1 MWLTRLALKYP
12 ITTLMAAIAIFVLGF
27 VSFSQLP
34 IDMLPNIQIPVV
46 SVITYNSGAG
56 PSDMEQTVTVPI
68 ERAVS
73 STNNVSYVQSST
85 REGISMVR
93 VNFTW
98 EASTDVGLIDVIQ
111 KVNRV
116 LNLLPTSASQPLVL
130 RFDITNIPVC
140 TVALNGNIDQ
150 RALYDI
156 AYNVI
161 EPQLEHLPGVAFA
174 QVVGGQIREIHI
186 KIDRN
191 RMEALNLSLQQVSLA
206 VSNSNLIV
214 PSGDLKSGVL
224 DYSLKTESQFN
235 VVDPMGNIVINTVNG
250 VPVRVRDV
258 AYVEDSFQ
266 EQTEIV
272 RNNGTPGVILRVQK
286 TSGANTV
293 EVVNAVVKALTSL
306 RDVPPSVKASLG
318 TDQSLYIRQSI
329 SGLSQEAILGALL
342 ATIVII
348 LFLRNTRSAIII
360 FLAIPLSILVTFIF
374 FRFSGTT
381 LNIMTFGGLALGIGR
396 LVDDSIVE
404 LEAISRHYGTMKIDN
419 KPKMLATLDAA
430 LEVASP
436 IFIST
441 LTTVIVFLPV
451 IFLTG
456 IAKLLFLPLVITI
469 TVALFSSFF
478 VSRTVTPL
486 MCFKYLKA
494 EREFDPN
501 SKKLNDRLQNIAKN
515 TLDKIDNFYQ
525 GILSKSLKKRK
536 LVIGGVVGFAVL
548 SFLLFKFIGTEF
560 FPDSDESQFS
570 ITVRMP
576 VGTRIEET
584 IKFIEK
590 IEKIIKTNV
599 PETTTIV
606 SDIGVP
612 SAKTGSGFGGN
623 SGGHAANV
631 SVSLIAPDD
640 RNRSVFDIVKAL
652 RPKLMSLPGAQIIL
666 NTGGFLKFLMNFGSS
681 APIDVV
687 ISGQDF
693 ETANKLAQ
701 QVNDIVKSTYGTTD
715 VLVSRELNLPELRI
729 AIDRDKAGALGVNVQ
744 QISNT
749 ITTAIS
755 GSVASIFTDPATG
768 NQYNIL
774 VRMTEDYRSK
784 IDDIKN
790 LTVQNTAGELIKLS
804 NIVQVRLQKAPIQI
818 DRKYQERIVEVTAN
832 VLGRDLGSVS
842 KEIGQ
847 KLGNVQIPAG
857 FQVLQS
863 GNVEQQNKTFGD
875 LGLALILAIVLVYM
889 VMASQFQ
896 SLVDPFIIMFTVPLG
911 MVGVVWALFLTD
923 TTLSVTSFE
932 GVIVMIGIVVSN
944 GILLVDYTNKVRK
957 TGIELHE
964 AVIKAGRT
972 RLKPILMTTLATVL
986 GLIPLAI
993 GMGGEKSQAPLAI
1006 AVIGGLTVST
1016 FLTLLF
1022 IPTLYTIF
1030 EEKFGSK
1037 NSNENEKILSENP

>member
-27 VSFSQLP
+27 VSFVQLP

-46 SVITYNSGAG
+46 SVITFNSGAG

-73 STNNVSYVQSST
+73 STNNVNYVQSTT
-85 REGISMVR
+85 REGMSQVR
-93 VNFTW
+93 VNFNW
-98 EASTDVGLIDVIQ
+98 DASTDVGLIDVIQ

-116 LNLLPTSASQPLVL
+116 LNLLPTAASQPLVL

-140 TVALNGNIDQ
+140 TVALSGDIDE

-174 QVVGGQIREIHI
+174 QVTGGKIREIHI
-186 KIDRN
+186 KVDRN
-191 RMEALNLSLQQVSLA
+191 RLDALNLSLQQITQA
-206 VSNSNLIV
+206 VASSNLIV
-214 PSGDLKSGVL
+214 PSGDLKSGVF

-235 VVDPMGNIVINTVNG
+235 VVEPMGDIVIKNVNG
-250 VPVRVRDV
+250 VPIRVRDV
-258 AYVEDSFQ
+258 AFVEDSYQ
-266 EQTEIV
+266 EQTEVI
-272 RNNGTPGVILRVQK
+272 RHNGRPGVILRVQK

-293 EVVNAVVKALTSL
+293 EVVNAVVKALTTL
-306 RDVPPSVKASLG
+306 KDVPPSVKASLG
-318 TDQSLYIRQSI
+318 LDQSLYIRQSI
-329 SGLSQEAILGALL
+329 SGLSQEAVLGALL
-342 ATIVII
+342 ATLII
-348 LFLRNTRSAIII
+348 LMFLRNARSALII
-360 FLAIPLSILVTFIF
+360 FLAIPLSILATFIF

-404 LEAISRHYGTMKIDN
+404 LEAISRHYGTMHADK
-419 KPKMLATLDAA
+419 KPKMQATLDAA

-486 MCFKYLKA
+486 MCYKYLKA

-501 SKKLNDRLQNIAKN
+501 SKKFADRAQNFAKN
-515 TLDKIDNFYQ
+515 LLDRIDSYYQNTLTKA
-525 GILSKSLKKRK
+525 LKRRK
-536 LVIGGVVGFAVL
+536 LVILGVIGFSVL

-560 FPDSDESQFS
+560 FPDADESQFS
-570 ITVRMP
+570 INLRLP

-584 IKFIEK
+584 EKFVERIEK
-590 IEKIIKTNV
+590 MIRSNV
-599 PETTTIV
+599 PEAQTII

-612 SAKTGSGFGGN
+612 NARSGNLFGGN
-623 SGGHAANV
+623 SGGHSANI
-631 SVSLIAPDD
+631 SVALTAPEERD
-640 RNRSVFDIVKAL
+640 RSVFDIIKVL
-652 RPKLMSLPGAQIIL
+652 RPKLMNIAGAQIFI
-666 NTGGFLKFLMNFGSS
+666 NSGGFLKFLLNFGSS
-681 APIDVV
+681 APIDVI

-693 ETANKLAQ
+693 DTANKLSQ
-701 QVNDIVKSTYGTTD
+701 QIYDVVKSTKGATD
-715 VLVSRELNLPELRI
+715 AQISRELNLPELHI
-729 AIDRDKAGALGVNVQ
+729 AIDREKAGALGVNVQ

-755 GSVASIFTDPATG
+755 GTVASIFTDPQSG

-774 VRMTEDYRSK
+774 VRLTEDYRNK

-790 LTVQNTAGELIKLS
+790 LSVQSSQGQMIKLS
-804 NIVQVRLQKAPIQI
+804 NLVNVSLVKAPIQI
-818 DRKYQERIVEVTAN
+818 DRRYQERIVEVTAN
-832 VLGRDLGSVS
+832 VEGRDLGSVS
-842 KEIGQ
+842 KEIGE
-847 KLGNVQIPAG
+847 KLANIQVPSG
-857 FQVLQS
+857 FQVQLS
-863 GNVEQQNKTFGD
+863 GNVEQQQKTFGD
-875 LGLALILAIVLVYM
+875 LGLALILAIILVYM

-911 MVGVVWALFLTD
+911 MVGVVWALFLTG

-944 GILLVDYTNKVRK
+944 GILLVDYTNKLRK
-957 TGIELHE
+957 RGIELHE
-964 AVIKAGRT
+964 AVVSAGRT
-972 RLKPILMTTLATVL
+972 RLRPILMTTLATVL
-986 GLIPLAI
+986 GLIPLAL
-993 GMGGEKSQAPLAI
+993 GVGGEKSQAPLAI

-1022 IPTLYTIF
+1022 VPTLYTLF
-1030 EEKFGSK
+1030 EEKFRAK
-1037 NSNENEKILSENP
+1037 IVDENESN

>member
-12 ITTLMAAIAIFVLGF
+12 ITTLMAAIAVFVLGF
-27 VSFSQLP
+27 VSFMQLP

-46 SVITYNSGAG
+46 SVITFNSGAG

-73 STNNVSYVQSST
+73 STNNVNYVQSST
-85 REGISMVR
+85 REGISQVR
-93 VNFTW
+93 VNFNW
-98 EASTDVGLIDVIQ
+98 DASTDVGLIDVIQ

-140 TVALNGNIDQ
+140 TVALSGNIDQ

-174 QVVGGQIREIHI
+174 QVVGGRIREIHI
-186 KIDRN
+186 NIDRN
-191 RMEALNLSLQQVSLA
+191 RLDALNLSLSQVTQA
-206 VSNSNLIV
+206 VANSNLIV
-214 PSGDLKSGVL
+214 PSGDLKSGVF
-224 DYSLKTESQFN
+224 DYSLRTESQFN
-235 VVDPMGNIVINTVNG
+235 VVEPMGNIVIKTVNG
-250 VPVRVRDV
+250 VPIRIRDI
-258 AYVEDSFQ
+258 ARVEDSYQ
-266 EQTEIV
+266 EETEIV
-272 RNNGTPGVILRVQK
+272 RNNGKPGVILRIQK

-293 EVVNAVVKALTSL
+293 QVVDAIVKSLTNL
-306 RDVPPSVKASLG
+306 RDVPPSVKASMSL
-318 TDQSLYIRQSI
+318 DQSMYIRQSI
-329 SGLSQEAILGALL
+329 SGLMQEAILGALL

-360 FLAIPLSILVTFIF
+360 FLAIPLSIFATFIF

-404 LEAISRHYGTMKIDN
+404 LEAISRHYATMTSEGKMKIQ
-419 KPKMLATLDAA
+419 ATLDAA

-486 MCFKYLKA
+486 MCFKYLKP
-494 EREFDPN
+494 EREPDPA
-501 SKKLNDRLQNIAKN
+501 SGKLADRLQIKARN

-525 GILSKSLKKRK
+525 NTLSSALKKRK
-536 LVIGGVVGFAVL
+536 IVILGVVGFSVL
-548 SFLLFKFIGTEF
+548 SFFLFKFIGTEF

-570 ITVRMP
+570 INVRLP

-584 IKFIEK
+584 TKFVER
-590 IEKIIKTNV
+590 IEKIIHANV
-599 PETTTIV
+599 PEAKTII

-612 SAKTGSGFGGN
+612 SARSGNLFSGN
-623 SGGHAANV
+623 SGGHSANI
-631 SVSLIAPDD
+631 SVSLTAPDE
-640 RNRSVFDIVKAL
+640 RSRTVFDIIKEL
-652 RPKLMSLPGAQIIL
+652 RPKLMSLPGAQLFI
-666 NTGGFLKFLMNFGSS
+666 NSGGFLKFLMNFGSS
-681 APIDVV
+681 APIDVI

-693 ETANKLAQ
+693 DVANKLSQ
-701 QVNDIVKSTYGTTD
+701 QVYDIVKSTNGATD
-715 VLVSRELNLPELRI
+715 VQISRELNLPELRI
-729 AIDRDKAGALGVNVQ
+729 SIDREKAGALGLNVQ

-755 GSVASIFTDPATG
+755 GTVASIYTDPVTG

-774 VRMTEDYRSK
+774 VRMTEDYRNK

-790 LTVQNTAGELIKLS
+790 LSVQNSEGQLIKLS
-804 NIVQVRLQKAPIQI
+804 NIINVRLEKAPIQI
-818 DRKYQERIVEVTAN
+818 DRRYQERIVEVTGN
-832 VLGRDLGSVS
+832 VQGRDLGSVS
-842 KEIGQ
+842 KDISD
-847 KLGNVQIPAG
+847 KLSGIHIPTG
-857 FQVLQS
+857 FQITQS
-863 GNVEQQNKTFGD
+863 GNIEQQNKTFGD
-875 LGLALILAIVLVYM
+875 LGIALILAIILVYM

-911 MVGVVWALFLTD
+911 MVGVLWALFLTN

-944 GILLVDYTNKVRK
+944 GILLVDYTNKLRK
-957 TGIELHE
+957 AGVELHE

-986 GLIPLAI
+986 GLIPLAL

-1006 AVIGGLTVST
+1006 AVIGGLSVST
-1016 FLTLLF
+1016 ILTLLF
-1022 IPTLYTIF
+1022 IPTLYTLF
-1030 EEKFGSK
+1030 EERFRAKMSDGK
-1037 NSNENEKILSENP
+1037 ENV

>member
-27 VSFSQLP
+27 VSFVQLP

-46 SVITYNSGAG
+46 SVITFNSGAG

-73 STNNVSYVQSST
+73 STNNVNYVQSTT
-85 REGISMVR
+85 REGVSQVR
-93 VNFTW
+93 VNFNW
-98 EASTDVGLIDVIQ
+98 DASTDVGLIDVIQ

-116 LNLLPTSASQPLVL
+116 LNLLPTAASQPLVL

-140 TVALNGNIDQ
+140 TVALSGDIDE

-174 QVVGGQIREIHI
+174 QVTGGKIREIHI
-186 KIDRN
+186 RVDRN
-191 RMEALNLSLQQVSLA
+191 RLDALNLSLQQVTQA
-206 VSNSNLIV
+206 VASSNLIV
-214 PSGDLKSGVL
+214 PSGSLKSGVF
-224 DYSLKTESQFN
+224 DYSLRTESQFN
-235 VVDPMGNIVINTVNG
+235 VVEPMGNIVIKNVNG
-250 VPVRVRDV
+250 VPIRVRDV
-258 AYVEDSFQ
+258 AYVEDSYQ
-266 EQTEIV
+266 EQTEVI
-272 RNNGTPGVILRVQK
+272 RHNGKPGVILRVQK

-293 EVVNAVVKALTSL
+293 EVVNAVVKALTTL
-306 RDVPPSVKASLG
+306 KDVPPSVKASLG
-318 TDQSLYIRQSI
+318 LDQSLYIRQSI
-329 SGLSQEAILGALL
+329 SGLSQEAVLGALL
-342 ATIVII
+342 ATLII
-348 LFLRNTRSAIII
+348 LLFLRNARSALII
-360 FLAIPLSILVTFIF
+360 FLAIPLSILATFIF

-404 LEAISRHYGTMKIDN
+404 LEAISRHYATMQRDK
-419 KPKMLATLDAA
+419 KPKMQATLDAA

-486 MCFKYLKA
+486 MCYNYLRA
-494 EREFDPN
+494 EREFDPD
-501 SKKLNDRLQNIAKN
+501 SKKISDRLQKIAKN
-515 TLDKIDNFYQ
+515 LLDRIDSYYQNTLLKA
-525 GILSKSLKKRK
+525 LKKRK
-536 LVIGGVVGFAVL
+536 LVIIGVVGFSIL
-548 SFLLFKFIGTEF
+548 SFILFKFIGTEF
-560 FPDSDESQFS
+560 FPDADESQFS
-570 ITVRMP
+570 VGVRLP

-584 IKFIEK
+584 EKFVVR
-590 IEKIIKTNV
+590 IEKIIRSNV
-599 PETTTIV
+599 PEAQTII

-612 SAKTGSGFGGN
+612 NARSGNLFGGN
-623 SGGHAANV
+623 SGGHSANI
-631 SVSLIAPDD
+631 SVALTAPED
-640 RNRSVFDIVKAL
+640 RDRTVFDIIKIL
-652 RPKLMSLPGAQIIL
+652 RPKLMNLSGAQIFI
-666 NTGGFLKFLMNFGSS
+666 NSGGFLKFLLNFGSS
-681 APIDVV
+681 APIDVI

-693 ETANKLAQ
+693 ETANKLSQEIYEIVRSTKGATDAQ
-701 QVNDIVKSTYGTTD
+701 I
-715 VLVSRELNLPELRI
+715 SRELNLPELHI
-729 AIDRDKAGALGVNVQ
+729 AIDREKAGALGINVQ

-755 GSVASIFTDPATG
+755 GTVASIFTDPQSG

-774 VRMTEDYRSK
+774 VRLTEDYRNK

-790 LTVQNTAGELIKLS
+790 LSVQNSPGQTIKLS
-804 NIVQVRLQKAPIQI
+804 NLVNVSLVKAPIQI
-818 DRKYQERIVEVTAN
+818 DRRYQERIVEVTAN
-832 VLGRDLGSVS
+832 VQGRDLGSVS
-842 KEIGQ
+842 KEISE
-847 KLGNVQIPAG
+847 KLAAVQIPSG
-857 FQVLQS
+857 FRVQQS
-863 GNVEQQNKTFGD
+863 GNVEQQQKTFGD
-875 LGLALILAIVLVYM
+875 LGLALILAIILVYM

-911 MVGVVWALFLTD
+911 MVGVIWALFLTE

-944 GILLVDYTNKVRK
+944 GILLVDYTNKLRK
-957 TGIELHE
+957 SGIELHE
-964 AVIKAGRT
+964 AVVKAGRT
-972 RLKPILMTTLATVL
+972 RLRPILMTTLATVL
-986 GLIPLAI
+986 GLIPLAL
-993 GMGGEKSQAPLAI
+993 GVGGEKSQAPLAI

-1022 IPTLYTIF
+1022 IPTLYTLF
-1030 EEKFGSK
+1030 EEKFRAK
-1037 NSNENEKILSENP
+1037 MINENEGN